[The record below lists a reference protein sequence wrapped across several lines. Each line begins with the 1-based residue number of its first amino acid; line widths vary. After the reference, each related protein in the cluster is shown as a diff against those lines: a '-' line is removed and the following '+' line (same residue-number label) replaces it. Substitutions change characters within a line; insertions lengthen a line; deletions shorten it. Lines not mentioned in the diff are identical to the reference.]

1 MTYDIVGVGEAM
13 LRLWVRAG
21 TRLEDAPAFEVS
33 VAGAEA
39 NVAVAASRMGASTAW
54 LSALPSN
61 PLGRRAARELAS
73 HGVDVSHVQWVAD
86 ARMGTYYVELGVP
99 PRPTTVV
106 YDREGSAAAAMDSS
120 SISWPVVE
128 DSRIVHLSGITPAL
142 SRSCRTLSTE
152 VVRRAAAAGALVSL
166 DVNYRHKLWSTQECR
181 TVVSELASSASLFI
195 VTAEDA
201 RDVFGIGGEPD
212 AVLAALVAELGVKHT
227 VLTVGAGGAH
237 WSSGGQTGH
246 CPGYE
251 DAATVDRIGAGDAFA
266 AGVLLGLLDADLAGG
281 VATGVAMSALKLG
294 IFGDQLTI
302 GRDEVERIMQGR
314 DREVSR

>member
-13 LRLWVRAG
+13 IRLWVHAG
-21 TRLEDAPAFEVS
+21 TRLEDAPAYEVS

-39 NVAVAASRMGASTAW
+39 NVAVAAARMGASTAW

-73 HGVDVSHVQWVAD
+73 HGVDVSHVHWVAD
-86 ARMGTYYVELGVP
+86 ARMGTYYVELSVP

-106 YDREGSAAAAMDSS
+106 YDREGSAAAKMDSS
-120 SISWPVVE
+120 SISWPTVE
-128 DSRIVHLSGITPAL
+128 AARIVHISGITPAL
-142 SRSCRTLSTE
+142 SPSCRDLSIE
-152 VVRRAAAAGALVSL
+152 VVQRAAAAGALVSL
-166 DVNYRHKLWSTQECR
+166 DVNFRRRLWSARECR
-181 TVVSELASSASLFI
+181 AVLSELASSASLLI
-195 VTAEDA
+195 ITAEDA
-201 RDVFGIGGEPD
+201 RDVFDIGGEPD
-212 AVLAALVAELGVKHT
+212 TVLAALVEELGVEHT

-237 WSSGGQTGH
+237 WSSGEQSGH
-246 CPGYE
+246 CPGYAG
-251 DAATVDRIGAGDAFA
+251 AATVDRIGAGDAFA

-302 GRDEVERIMQGR
+302 GRDEVEGIMAGP